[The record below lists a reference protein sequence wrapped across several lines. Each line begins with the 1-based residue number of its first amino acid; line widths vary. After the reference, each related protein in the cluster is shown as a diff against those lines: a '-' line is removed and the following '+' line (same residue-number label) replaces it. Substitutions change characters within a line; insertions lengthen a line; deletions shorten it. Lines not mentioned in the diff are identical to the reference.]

1 MAQQNIYDLI
11 KRYEQKLVS
20 GKSVYFDA
28 DEFDELA
35 EYYDSQS
42 DIDTARDIVDEG
54 LLIHPESSSLQLKR
68 AKFLVYDG
76 EYANALSVLT
86 QRFSEYDFDL
96 NLLKIEC
103 YLQLGLQKDAYY
115 TVKEILENEEE
126 GVDTALSEIGFL
138 YVEADLFEEAVL
150 YLNKSL
156 EYNPENI
163 DVLGDLAYSYEM
175 LGDFDTAIA
184 TTNKILDIDSY
195 TYEAWVNIGKL
206 YSLQD
211 QFDKAID
218 AFDFALT
225 INDHDTSILKLK
237 AHCLSLGNRTEEAIE
252 IFKQLLIDRP
262 ADSSIYFL
270 LAECYQLIN
279 DTDNAVYYLAAYSE
293 IIDNNMDENDLQQE
307 ESNIDTA
314 ISIIEQMSINMTDS
328 TDLFLIAGD
337 LRFKQKKI
345 KEAKRYFMQA
355 YGIEGNSV
363 AVLDRLAITA
373 IKEEDYLTAIDYTN
387 RILELLPDNQTAK
400 LRLALLYFETDDEDT
415 FNRIIDEFSNPE
427 LRALL
432 ELVYSHGELI
442 DVDRMQLIV
451 LLNEARE
458 CRILFKNLKY

>member
-42 DIDTARDIVDEG
+42 DIETARDIVHEG

-103 YLQLGLQKDAYY
+103 YLQLGLQKEAYS
-115 TVKEILENEEE
+115 TVKETLENEED
-126 GVDTALSEIGFL
+126 GLDTALSEIGFL

-156 EYNPENI
+156 EYNAENI

-175 LGDFDTAIA
+175 LGDFDTAIT
-184 TTNKILDIDSY
+184 TTNRILDIDSY

-218 AFDFALT
+218 AFDFALA
-225 INDHDTSILKLK
+225 INDHDTNILKLK
-237 AHCLSLGNRTEEAIE
+237 AHCLSLGNRTEEAVD
-252 IFKQLLIDRP
+252 IFKQLLTDRP
-262 ADSSIYFL
+262 SDTSIYFL
-270 LAECYQLIN
+270 LAESFQLMG
-279 DTDNAVYYLAAYSE
+279 DTENATYYLAAYSE
-293 IIDNNMDENDLQQE
+293 IIDNNTDENDLLQE

-314 ISIIEQMSINMTDS
+314 ISIIEQMQTDQKDSI
-328 TDLFLIAGD
+328 DLPLIAGD
-337 LRFKQKKI
+337 LRFRQGMH
-345 KEAKRYFMQA
+345 KEAKRYFMLA
-355 YGIEGNSV
+355 YSIDQNSV

-373 IKEEDYLTAIDYTN
+373 IKEEDYQTAIGYTN
-387 RILELLPDNQTAK
+387 RIQELLPDNQTAK
-400 LRLALLYFETDDEDT
+400 LRLALLYFEMDDEEA
-415 FNRIIDEFSNPE
+415 FNQTIDEFSNQE

-432 ELVYSHGELI
+432 ELVYSHGELM